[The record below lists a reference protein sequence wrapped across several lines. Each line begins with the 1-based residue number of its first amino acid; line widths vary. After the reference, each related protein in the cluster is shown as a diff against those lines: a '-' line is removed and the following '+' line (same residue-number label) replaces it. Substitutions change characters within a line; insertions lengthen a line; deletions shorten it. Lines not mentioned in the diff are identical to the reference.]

1 MFLHFPRKPTHVVL
15 KFMFIRQT
23 KIQTNKFWTIWYN
36 SGNIIRFYKKKK
48 EEVTIIFLLEL
59 ADIKIVDTII
69 IQEKSVNPIQKQCN
83 VIFYLYTI
91 IRNIR
96 EASGF
101 SCSTVI
107 YNASVSLISLLMVVL
122 TDVPRESVIWYVIL
136 YRYGWTSFKLVS
148 NTLSTSDCVGILGRY
163 SWRLM
168 TSTML
173 MTFSPSFSPTFSLQI
188 WRSCSLARFT
198 TFTLMLQTSQGMHSS
213 EKGQRD
219 FFFW

>member
-1 MFLHFPRKPTHVVL
+1 M
-15 KFMFIRQT
+15 
-23 KIQTNKFWTIWYN
+23 WYN
-36 SGNIIRFYKKKK
+36 SGNIIRFYLKKKRSNN
-48 EEVTIIFLLEL
+48 IL
-59 ADIKIVDTII
+59 AWISWYKDSGYHYYTG
-69 IQEKSVNPIQKQCN
+69 ETCKSIPKQCN
-83 VIFYLYTI
+83 VIFYFYTMI
-91 IRNIR
+91 ISIE

-101 SCSTVI
+101 SCLAVL

-122 TDVPRESVIWYVIL
+122 TDVPRASVIWYVIL